1 MITTP
6 ERPLH
11 INHRIEPLYALSEL
25 NMHGIFRGVPQDEY
39 NSGGLKDVTCSIKTP
54 WPIPESGTCLYL
66 HRPLMI
72 SPNYSTKKP
81 T

>member
-54 WPIPESGTCLYL
+54 
-66 HRPLMI
+66 
-72 SPNYSTKKP
+72 
-81 T
+81 